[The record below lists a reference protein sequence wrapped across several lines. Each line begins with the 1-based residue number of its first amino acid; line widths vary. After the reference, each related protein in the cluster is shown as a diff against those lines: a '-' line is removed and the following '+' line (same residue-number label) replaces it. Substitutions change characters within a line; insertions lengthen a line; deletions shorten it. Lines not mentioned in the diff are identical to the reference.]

1 MKIVKIEDGYA
12 YAEAEGIRKKINIV
26 LVADVKV
33 GDYVMVHAGF
43 AISKFEKE
51 EAEQIL
57 KILKEYKNAL

>member
-26 LVADVKV
+26 LVTDVKV